1 MRVLGLDVCKSSVVA
16 CLLTERPTEP
26 RQLYYR
32 TEFMTLEANAA
43 GIRAMLELKPDVA
56 IMEPTGVN
64 YARLWGTHLARQG
77 IGVFLV
83 GHAQLRGYRKDHL
96 SLPDKDDEADSLA
109 LACYFFD
116 YQDSPRRFVQV
127 REPEIVRLRELALRL
142 SHLNRVQSPIINRL
156 RQDLAWQF
164 PEVQSVRSYR
174 SDSQEIPLLWGW
186 LAGER
191 EASRYD
197 NLLEASTG
205 LGLSE
210 ETRHHAKAI
219 CALQRREAA
228 LEREIRT
235 LLKDRRFDSYR
246 KVFARFG
253 FGERAEAMI
262 LSQIYPLENYLKDGE
277 PEVIIRKGKR
287 SGKATKRH
295 LSARRFQKAL
305 GVAPVRDWSGDKKR
319 AQQGGSDLCRKA
331 LWQWLFTRIEPQK
344 SRLRNEIGEL
354 LGAELDL
361 EKKQG
366 KPIKLVRSRV
376 CAKAVKL
383 LFRELV
389 RAIK

>member
-16 CLLTERPTEP
+16 CLITERPTEP

-32 TEFMTLEANAA
+32 TQFRTLEANAA
-43 GIRAMLELKPDVA
+43 GIRTMLDLKPDVA

-64 YARLWGTHLARQG
+64 YARLWGTHLAHQG

-96 SLPDKDDEADSLA
+96 SLPDKDDEADALA

-116 YQDSPRRFVQV
+116 YQDSPRRFIQV
-127 REPEIVRLRELALRL
+127 RETEIVRLRELVLRL
-142 SHLNRVQSPIINRL
+142 GHLNRVQSPIINRL

-164 PEVQSVRSYR
+164 PEVQNVQSRRSPS
-174 SDSQEIPLLWGW
+174 SDIPLLWGW

-197 NLLEASTG
+197 HLLAESTG

-228 LEREIRT
+228 LEREIRL
-235 LLKDRRFDSYR
+235 LLKDSRFDGYR

-262 LSQIYPLENYLKDGE
+262 LSQIYPLENYLKEGE
-277 PEVIIRKGKR
+277 PEVIIRKGKK

-344 SRLRNEIGEL
+344 CRLRNEIGEL
-354 LGAELDL
+354 LGAELDR
-361 EKKQG
+361 EKAQG
-366 KPIKLVRSRV
+366 KPLRLVRSRV

-383 LFRELV
+383 LFKELV
-389 RAIK
+389 RAIE